1 MVKTRQE
8 AIAILDHLLTVV
20 LDVPAGNT
28 HPIRISFADHQVEN
42 MDDFDCS
49 CPTPWP
55 LYPTRRRV
63 MIIPR
68 KQYRFSWVIDVT
80 SAIFSYIPN

>member
-28 HPIRISFADHQVEN
+28 HPIRISFIDHQIEN
-42 MDDFDCS
+42 MDDFDC
-49 CPTPWP
+49 
-55 LYPTRRRV
+55 L
-63 MIIPR
+63 
-68 KQYRFSWVIDVT
+68 
-80 SAIFSYIPN
+80 